1 MTTKTKT
8 KKTAKSLNDKAIKK
22 LMDRTVHLTLGPIRK
37 KAADQGEFVQEHC
50 KAECT
55 GKDKPFWES
64 SIDLKK
70 ITCKDCKKL
79 YSKSKAKIDKLIRE
93 LKKRRKATHHADDAT
108 VSRGWGDFY
117 DDQKVYAAEEKAFKE
132 RFPGGF
138 PKIKEVK
145 FDLKGHFKDEDDE
158 EEEIDEDDDFGG
170 SHFLRQVRTSLS
182 LAEST
187 IKHPSIYKRRHKD
200 DDEDRWVTDLGKG
213 KLLIHGSCLNRCY
226 KCSGEIE
233 FELDLKTKTATAT
246 TECKHANGFGPY
258 SVEMD
263 IPSGKLVIANDLRQ
277 FIDVAADYDVNYE
290 EGCKRTAEAYAANGM
305 FHFFLGNTC
314 PGIYQKGDFITI
326 GNAKHDEVD
335 YVDEDGKKI
344 QQKIIDAANKAADK
358 KAKEREKPYG
368 KDLGSVCTDL
378 WWYCGVDYEYL
389 KKKAGKDFKRIIKDH
404 YTTIVKLTP
413 GRYKAT
419 GLTHVARQH
428 ERKEMKAH
436 SPVFELRSALER
448 KWVESLLKQGNRGDE
463 KKWRKLLDTPKE
475 ELKARLKVA
484 EEEYKKVKAQ
494 APDFDVYGTIER
506 VGDCTGKLFMEEEL
520 KNQEDPGFEEYIKLS
535 RLAYPSLYPT
545 RARVLDHTFCVI
557 GNGLEWRNGSLYRTS
572 EAYERARRELAAGT
586 KAEFPSEELPA
597 SFYPMCDYSRMSTV
611 PDDVRPDWLA
621 GVYETIDLVLKSD
634 PKLKSS
640 AGHENAA
647 NIKFA
652 TKVKADLDK
661 RFGGCPEKQ
670 EDGTFKFIRQPA
682 VTSA

>member
-1 MTTKTKT
+1 MTTKTKVA
-8 KKTAKSLNDKAIKK
+8 KKSKTDKAIDK
-22 LMDRTVHLTLGPIRK
+22 LMNRTVHLTLGPIKK
-37 KAADQGEFVQEHC
+37 KAADQGDFVAEHC
-50 KAECT
+50 KAECS
-55 GKDKPFWES
+55 GKDRPFFES
-64 SIDLKK
+64 SIEPKS
-70 ITCKDCKKL
+70 ITCVECKKL
-79 YSKSKAKIDKLIRE
+79 YSKSKAKIDKLIKA
-93 LKKRRKATHHADDAT
+93 LKKQRKATHFADDAT
-108 VSRGWGDFY
+108 ISRGWGDFM
-117 DDQKVYAAEEKAFKE
+117 DDRKRYAAEEKAFKE
-132 RFPGGF
+132 RFPDGF
-138 PKIKEVK
+138 PKLKEVK

-158 EEEIDEDDDFGG
+158 EEEVDEDDDFGG
-170 SHFLRQVRTSLS
+170 SHFLGQIRTSLS

-187 IKHPSIYKRRHKD
+187 LKHPSIYKRHGD
-200 DDEDRWVTDLGKG
+200 DDDRWATEVGKS

-226 KCSGEIE
+226 KCAGEVE
-233 FELDLKTKTATAT
+233 FELDLKTKVATAT
-246 TECKHANGFGPY
+246 TECKNAKGVPPY

-263 IPSGKLVIANDLRQ
+263 IPSGKLVVANDLRQ

-290 EGCKRTAEAYAANGM
+290 EGCRRTAEAYAANGM

-326 GNAKHDEVD
+326 GNPKRDEVD
-335 YVDEDGKKI
+335 YVDDDGKKLPD
-344 QQKIIDAANKAADK
+344 KIIQAANAAAEK
-358 KAKEREKPYG
+358 VAKEREKIYG

-389 KKKAGKDFKRIIKDH
+389 KKKAGKAFKTIIKDD

-419 GLTHVARQH
+419 GLTHVSRQH

-436 SPVFELRSALER
+436 KPVFELRSALER

-484 EEEYKKVKAQ
+484 EAEYRKVKAQ
-494 APDFDVYGTIER
+494 APDFDIYSTIER
-506 VGDCTGKLFMEEEL
+506 VGDCTGKLFGEEEL
-520 KNQEDPGFEEYIKLS
+520 KNQEDPGFETYIKLS

-545 RARVLDHTFCVI
+545 RARVLDHTFCTI

-572 EAYERARRELAAGT
+572 EAYERARRELAAGA
-586 KAEFPSEELPA
+586 KAEFPKNETPDR
-597 SFYPMCDYSRMSTV
+597 FYPMCEYSRMATV
-611 PDDVRPDWLA
+611 PDDVRPDWLV
-621 GVYETIDLVLKSD
+621 GVYETIDLVLKTD
-634 PKLKSS
+634 PKIKSS

-670 EDGTFKFIRQPA
+670 ADGTFKFIRQPA
-682 VTSA
+682 AAST